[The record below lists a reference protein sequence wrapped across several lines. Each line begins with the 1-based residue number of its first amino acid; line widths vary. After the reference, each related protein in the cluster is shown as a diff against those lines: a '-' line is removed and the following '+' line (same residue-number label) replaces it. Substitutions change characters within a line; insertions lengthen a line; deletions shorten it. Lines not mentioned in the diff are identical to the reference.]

1 MLDLNAFYHLP
12 PLDALLAEI
21 AREDAGMVI
30 VAGMEP
36 RASIE
41 SAENGALASGK
52 TLVYGILA
60 RQILHAHPR
69 TRTALVSEHKETLL
83 RLSPRERN
91 RVKHFFPKNDETY
104 HALVQQAARLGYPLL
119 FTEKLTRE
127 CIAPALHA
135 AKNGQRILTQ
145 LDTPLR
151 GAWVARY
158 IRDAVGDDASA
169 QSLRWVIA
177 VQRLRRLCDDCKQ
190 RDGEFF
196 RAVGC
201 PACDQRGYRG
211 EISSFDIWRNATA
224 EDWLSQSSALSFET
238 YAHELAQQG
247 FLAAADARDFEAAQ
261 LYRTIHLLTASE
273 QDTAQATQSLRLQ
286 VTELELAKRALEQ
299 QYRASIA
306 LQEVGHKL
314 LVLDTIQELAAYI
327 ARRAHELCGA
337 DRAALY
343 LLRDDGSAEIAALN
357 GWDAR
362 WLKQRVGFQE
372 LFRAQEMGAQ
382 ATVFTGYPPG
392 IPKRVADVEGAYV
405 RAGIHV
411 PLIAQREV
419 LGALIFHSTIRKTF
433 DARAVALLQ
442 ALANAGAAAIQRAD
456 LIDNL
461 RDKIEQL
468 EAAQVGLAQKE
479 RLERELELARQV
491 QQNMLPRIFPL
502 LPGVAFY
509 ARNEPARQVGGDF
522 YDVFLLAAD
531 RVGVVIADVSDKGM
545 PAALFMA
552 LTRSLVRAEA
562 QREASPEIVLRRVHR
577 LLRDVAEPTQFV
589 TLFYGVLDLTARTL
603 TYVRAGHDYP
613 FLVRGDTLITLDA
626 AGTILGLLE
635 EEELVLPEAQVRLE
649 RGDHIVLY
657 TDGLTDAINEAQV
670 DFGRARLKDILL
682 SQSHAPAQM
691 MGDALFDAVRAHQG
705 SADAFD
711 DMTLLIVEV
720 K

>member
-1 MLDLNAFYHLP
+1 MSFCRPSKKFARRCTRYCGFNCREQITMLDLNAFYHLP

-69 TRTALVSEHKETLL
+69 K
-83 RLSPRERN
+83 RN

-224 EDWLSQSSALSFET
+224 EDWLSLSSALSIVT

-286 VTELELAKRALEQ
+286 VTELELAKRA
-299 QYRASIA
+299 
-306 LQEVGHKL
+306 
-314 LVLDTIQELAAYI
+314 
-327 ARRAHELCGA
+327 
-337 DRAALY
+337 
-343 LLRDDGSAEIAALN
+343 
-357 GWDAR
+357 
-362 WLKQRVGFQE
+362 
-372 LFRAQEMGAQ
+372 
-382 ATVFTGYPPG
+382 
-392 IPKRVADVEGAYV
+392 
-405 RAGIHV
+405 
-411 PLIAQREV
+411 
-419 LGALIFHSTIRKTF
+419 
-433 DARAVALLQ
+433 
-442 ALANAGAAAIQRAD
+442 
-456 LIDNL
+456 
-461 RDKIEQL
+461 
-468 EAAQVGLAQKE
+468 
-479 RLERELELARQV
+479 
-491 QQNMLPRIFPL
+491 
-502 LPGVAFY
+502 
-509 ARNEPARQVGGDF
+509 
-522 YDVFLLAAD
+522 
-531 RVGVVIADVSDKGM
+531 
-545 PAALFMA
+545 
-552 LTRSLVRAEA
+552 
-562 QREASPEIVLRRVHR
+562 
-577 LLRDVAEPTQFV
+577 
-589 TLFYGVLDLTARTL
+589 
-603 TYVRAGHDYP
+603 
-613 FLVRGDTLITLDA
+613 
-626 AGTILGLLE
+626 
-635 EEELVLPEAQVRLE
+635 
-649 RGDHIVLY
+649 
-657 TDGLTDAINEAQV
+657 
-670 DFGRARLKDILL
+670 
-682 SQSHAPAQM
+682 
-691 MGDALFDAVRAHQG
+691 
-705 SADAFD
+705 
-711 DMTLLIVEV
+711 
-720 K
+720 